1 MSKAFANPQINDV
14 SELGCTSTQE
24 DTEPKSAL
32 ATAISLW
39 RAGKRI
45 DLTLFAELREEGYD
59 VPSLERFYF
68 NQSSR

>member
-1 MSKAFANPQINDV
+1 MTTPTDDPDKTPTLTVIDHSDEYATP
-14 SELGCTSTQE
+14 
-24 DTEPKSAL
+24 L

-39 RAGKRI
+39 RAGERI